1 MKRRQFIKNS
11 AIGGA
16 ALSVYPFL
24 NCSKKEKIAESKFP
38 RRKLGKTGE
47 TLPIIGFGGIVV
59 KDLEQTYANS
69 VVAKAFD
76 RGINYF
82 DVAPTYGNAE
92 DVLGPALKPYRNQSF
107 LACKTTKR
115 DRENSE
121 LELNESLTKL
131 QTDHFDLYQLH
142 SLSKIEDV
150 EQAFGPNGAME
161 TFLKAKK
168 DGKIRFIGFSAHSEE
183 AALLAMEQF
192 DFDTILLPINFVCW
206 FQGNFGP
213 RAVAKA
219 KEKGMGILALKTL
232 ALTRVPKGEERPYKR
247 MWYKPIE
254 DPEMA
259 NLSVRFTLS
268 QGITSAI
275 PPGDEQFFW
284 KGVEIAEKFTPI
296 TEEEIEK
303 LKKMSE
309 GIKPIFKSS

>member
-1 MKRRQFIKNS
+1 MKRRQFIKAS
-11 AIGGA
+11 AVGA
-16 ALSVYPFL
+16 AVLSTYPFL
-24 NCSKKEKIAESKFP
+24 NCSKKEQVAETTFP

-59 KDLEQTYANS
+59 RDMEQTYANS
-69 VVAKAFD
+69 VVAKTFD
-76 RGINYF
+76 LGINYF

-121 LELNESLTKL
+121 LELNQSLKKL

-161 TFLKAKK
+161 TFLKAKQ

-192 DFDTILLPINFVCW
+192 DFDTKLLPINFVCW

-219 KEKGMGILALKTL
+219 KEKEMGILALKTL
-232 ALTRVPKGEERPYKR
+232 ALTRVSKGEERPYKR

-268 QGITSAI
+268 QGTTAAI

-296 TEEEIEK
+296 TEEEVEK

-309 GIKPIFKSS
+309 GVTPLFSSS

>member
-1 MKRRQFIKNS
+1 MKRRQFIINS
-11 AIGGA
+11 AMGGA
-16 ALSVYPFL
+16 SLSIYPFL
-24 NCSKKEKIAESKFP
+24 NCSKKEGEPEIKYP

-59 KDLEQTYANS
+59 KELEQTYANS

-121 LELNESLTKL
+121 LELNESLNKL
-131 QTDHFDLYQLH
+131 QTDYFDLYQLH
-142 SLSKIEDV
+142 SLNKIEDV

-161 TFLKAKK
+161 TFLKARQ

-192 DFDTILLPINFVCW
+192 DFDTILFPINFVCW
-206 FQGNFGP
+206 FQGNFGQ

-219 KEKGMGILALKTL
+219 KEKGMGIIALKTL
-232 ALTRVPKGEERPYKR
+232 ALSYVPKGEERPYKR
-247 MWYKPIE
+247 LWYQPMD

-268 QGITSAI
+268 QGTTAAI

-284 KGVEIAEKFTPI
+284 KGVEIAENFSPI
-296 TEEEIEK
+296 TDEEIEK
-303 LKKMSE
+303 LKKMADGVE
-309 GIKPIFKSS
+309 PIFKTA